1 MRGAERKKRSKR
13 PNNATAPGGTGP
25 SREPGTWSTKG
36 PLRQLGRLEVS
47 AMNVGFILTD
57 LVHLFA
63 RRFTVQEAHGDG
75 DRRHAG
81 DGTRTARRR
90 SAPFGQSPLYPDGWN
105 TGGSV
110 QDMDIVRARRYEDE
124 PAMRDEFLRTLR
136 GR

>member
-1 MRGAERKKRSKR
+1 MRSAERKQRSKR
-13 PNNATAPGGTGP
+13 PNKAAAPGGTGP
-25 SREPGTWSTKG
+25 SHEP
-36 PLRQLGRLEVS
+36 EVS
-47 AMNVGFILTD
+47 AMNVGFLLTD

-81 DGTRTARRR
+81 DGARTARRR
-90 SAPFGQSPLYPDGWN
+90 SAPFGQSPLYPDGWS

-110 QDMDIVRARRYEDE
+110 QEMDIVLARRYEDE